1 MAENNNNNQNPQ
13 AAGGQGPGTN
23 PTQEGGSGKLFTE
36 DFVSTLR
43 GEAAGYRTRAKSYE
57 SALRKLLGINAQ
69 EEIGDL
75 SARIA
80 TYQQE
85 QQTAQQKALEA
96 ANQRLINAEMQSL
109 SGYDH
114 KLLAKLIDLSK
125 VAVDDNGEVHGLKEA
140 AQAVRTEYPAV
151 FTAPPPFGGRT
162 QGPTE
167 GADTL
172 KDRANS
178 ALRSLFGGKD

>member
-1 MAENNNNNQNPQ
+1 MAESNNQNTTTTVGQEPANAQPQ
-13 AAGGQGPGTN
+13 AG
-23 PTQEGGSGKLFTE
+23 GKLFTE
-36 DFVSTLR
+36 DFVSALR

-57 SALRKLLGINAQ
+57 SALRTVLGVKA
-69 EEIGDL
+69 EEDLGDL

-80 TYQQE
+80 TYQQD
-85 QQTAQQKALEA
+85 QQAQRDNALEA
-96 ANQRLINAEMQSL
+96 ANRRLINAEIQAL
-109 SGYDH
+109 PGYDH

-125 VAVDDNGEVHGLKEA
+125 VTVDDTGKVSGLEEA

-151 FTAPPPFGGRT
+151 FSAPPPSSGKT
-162 QGPTE
+162 QGPTQNP
-167 GADTL
+167 DTL